1 MTQFPFVVQ
10 SSRSPAHAGAMD
22 DRGMAH
28 AAAVQLAQS
37 INRYWAELGYDAE
50 ARVIEIRLLDG
61 RGNADE
67 FGVVSNLR
75 NGVPS
80 RRLPETSQNAFATPP
95 NRS

>member
-1 MTQFPFVVQ
+1 MAQFP
-10 SSRSPAHAGAMD
+10 AE

-28 AAAVQLAQS
+28 ATATQLAQS

-50 ARVIEIRLLDG
+50 ARVVEIRLLDG

-80 RRLPETSQNAFATPP
+80 RRLPETN
-95 NRS
+95 

>member
-1 MTQFPFVVQ
+1 
-10 SSRSPAHAGAMD
+10 
-22 DRGMAH
+22 MAH

-80 RRLPETSQNAFATPP
+80 RRLAETNQNAFATPP

>member
-1 MTQFPFVVQ
+1 MAQFPFMVQ
-10 SSRSPAHAGAMD
+10 PNRSPAQAGATE

-28 AAAVQLAQS
+28 ATATQLAQS

-50 ARVIEIRLLDG
+50 ARVVEVRLLDG

-80 RRLPETSQNAFATPP
+80 RRLPETS
-95 NRS
+95 

>member
-1 MTQFPFVVQ
+1 MAQFPFVVQ
-10 SSRSPAHAGAMD
+10 SARSPAPAAAAA

-50 ARVIEIRLLDG
+50 ARVVEIRLLDG

-67 FGVVSNLR
+67 FGVISNLR
-75 NGVPS
+75 NGIPA
-80 RRLPETSQNAFATPP
+80 RRLLDEAAPTHNEP
-95 NRS
+95 